1 MTSSSN
7 EIDASQKLLV
17 IVGDLLSG
25 QRHSR
30 RTIAQRAGRSLATAD
45 RWIDQIERALSPRV
59 RRVREGKTT
68 WLVSD
73 LRRESPSKAATV
85 GACVA
90 ASLASIFEGSQH
102 ERNLKDAR
110 DYLLKLRGLSYG
122 DLDRKFFFAAKGGE
136 LALPD
141 ARQEL
146 DEIIDTILENR
157 VLAFSYR
164 HNDGRAEKLSLR
176 PLTLVIFNQ
185 QFYVLA
191 LRADGSPYC
200 YRLARMSKV
209 EGQQQ
214 SFDYPSRNEF
224 DPRAVFAPAF
234 GIHIAIGGPVE
245 DVEVIISGPWAN
257 FAATHRWHTSQRV
270 GVRDDGTV
278 SVSLQVRLCPE
289 VESWALGFGE
299 HAMVL
304 KPEILRKAVAER
316 LARAARRYAPTGPRV
331 AKAKTVVSQSG
342 ALEPSRVRKASEA
355 LRPDARAGRSH
366 SRPLAGRKPKR

>member
-1 MTSSSN
+1 MTSPST
-7 EIDASQKLLV
+7 ELDAGQKLLV
-17 IVGDLLSG
+17 IVGDLLNG

-30 RTIAQRAGRSLATAD
+30 RTIADRAGRSLATAD
-45 RWIDQIERALSPRV
+45 RWIDQIDAALPRV

-68 WLVSD
+68 WLVCD
-73 LRRESPSKAATV
+73 ERREAPSKTATV

-146 DEIIDTILENR
+146 DEIIDAVLESR
-157 VLAFSYR
+157 VLGFSYR
-164 HNDGRAEKLSLR
+164 HNDGRSEELALR

-191 LRADGSPYC
+191 LRGDGSPYC
-200 YRLARMSKV
+200 YRFARMSNV
-209 EGQQQ
+209 EGRQD

-224 DPRAVFAPAF
+224 DPRAIFAPAF

-245 DVEVIISGPWAN
+245 DIEVIISGPWAN
-257 FAATHRWHTSQRV
+257 FAATHRWHSSQRV
-270 GVRDDGTV
+270 SVRDDGTV
-278 SVSLQVRLCPE
+278 SVNLQVRVCPE

-299 HAMVL
+299 HAMVVR
-304 KPEILRKAVAER
+304 PEKLRNAVAER
-316 LARAARRYAPTGPRV
+316 LRRGAARYARSGPRV
-331 AKAKTVVSQSG
+331 AKAKPAVAVGATGPSQARSRRP
-342 ALEPSRVRKASEA
+342 AASQTESRVA
-355 LRPDARAGRSH
+355 
-366 SRPLAGRKPKR
+366 PKDPRRTPVKQKTR